1 MVSCTQLS
9 SVRASVPREMFRGKS
24 ILEYLFELWGLR
36 WGELLVWL
44 LVVLQNQ
51 NLTLVLL
58 LVNID
63 LWKLLV
69 FAKLWP
75 VVWAVC
81 GLIAVSY
88 TVFSITVF
96 CSHIYYYSGKSYPT
110 IITKFDCD
118 FFSFF
123 YRNYCFVN
131 IFLTHLLGVYSTYSL
146 SSCFELCLSS
156 LVIDMKWDVSFSSEP
171 EGVWRKNH

>member
-9 SVRASVPREMFRGKS
+9 SVRASVPSEMFRGKS

-51 NLTLVLL
+51 ILTLVLL
-58 LVNID
+58 LVSID
-63 LWKLLV
+63 LWKLLG
-69 FAKLWP
+69 FSKLWP

-81 GLIAVSY
+81 VLIAVTY
-88 TVFSITVF
+88 TVFSMTIL

-110 IITKFDCD
+110 IITKFDRD
-118 FFSFF
+118 FFPFSTGIIVFK
-123 YRNYCFVN
+123 Y
-131 IFLTHLLGVYSTYSL
+131 IFNPLTR
-146 SSCFELCLSS
+146 C
-156 LVIDMKWDVSFSSEP
+156 I
-171 EGVWRKNH
+171 